1 ISSTPLSPPPTT
13 SFSPLCNLF
22 FPVLRRDKPSFAQLC
37 QILNKLEQCFLE
49 TQRTV
54 LWDTGLAIEE
64 TEKESAAVNR
74 KEGVE
79 WLTKVVASSLEWI
92 EDNEREEV
100 LERAAKCLAA
110 CCGKVATGA
119 IIREWHFAT
128 PLDSTPS
135 ITLRIRD
142 STFVDDNVGFK
153 TWGSAYLLAKLISS
167 GSSIPLT
174 SLRSRSAMELGTG
187 TGLVGLACATLGC
200 PRVVLTDY
208 HPQVLSNA
216 AYNIQLVQSLQSE
229 ILLHRLD
236 WQEIAEGADKAI
248 DETFDIIIG
257 ADIVYEIV
265 HTQWLPR
272 VIDRYLKRDGVF
284 YLLIPLRP
292 THSKE
297 VELFEE
303 SMSENGFVT
312 VRCDEE
318 RGFDDFVGELK
329 YRYYEWIR
337 K

>member
-1 ISSTPLSPPPTT
+1 
-13 SFSPLCNLF
+13 
-22 FPVLRRDKPSFAQLC
+22 
-37 QILNKLEQCFLE
+37 
-49 TQRTV
+49 
-54 LWDTGLAIEE
+54 
-64 TEKESAAVNR
+64 
-74 KEGVE
+74 
-79 WLTKVVASSLEWI
+79 
-92 EDNEREEV
+92 
-100 LERAAKCLAA
+100 
-110 CCGKVATGA
+110 
-119 IIREWHFAT
+119 
-128 PLDSTPS
+128 
-135 ITLRIRD
+135 
-142 STFVDDNVGFK
+142 
-153 TWGSAYLLAKLISS
+153 
-167 GSSIPLT
+167 
-174 SLRSRSAMELGTG
+174 MELGTG
-187 TGLVGLACATLGC
+187 TGLVGLMCAALGC

-216 AYNIQLVQSLQSE
+216 AYNIQLAQSLQSE

-236 WQEIAEGADKAI
+236 WQEIAEATDKAI
-248 DETFDIIIG
+248 DETFDIIVG
-257 ADIVYEIV
+257 ADIVYEVV